1 MTDSLSDEDQSTLV
15 RLEEN
20 MWREETRFDV
30 VFMQKALAADFL
42 EYGCSGRTYTRAQ
55 MLAAPRAAIDAT
67 IPLPNLTVR
76 LLDEN
81 TAQVTYDCAV
91 MYDGAVEDAH
101 RSSIWSRTTHGWEM
115 RFHQGTPFA
124 SMR

>member
-42 EYGCSGRTYTRAQ
+42 E
-55 MLAAPRAAIDAT
+55 
-67 IPLPNLTVR
+67 
-76 LLDEN
+76 
-81 TAQVTYDCAV
+81 
-91 MYDGAVEDAH
+91 
-101 RSSIWSRTTHGWEM
+101 
-115 RFHQGTPFA
+115 
-124 SMR
+124 